1 MPLRS
6 VSMLSVWILSL
17 TVLVTPR
24 RESTISSIY
33 VSTIPRSCPS
43 TILIWTY
50 SWSAG
55 VTPNPSTHV
64 QVSCLRHYVTPW
76 ISHQQLVNVPI
87 SYCQVRHK
95 SQHGNL
101 LQQYIHNQINGMQ
114 RPQTLK
120 HKPNQFE
127 TEQIFFQDQAQ
138 LASWS
143 GHCNANRFT
152 IFFVSFPVPFFVN
165 VSSRPTWSQHLKKTT
180 PTQKLSIAKFSYKIL
195 NPKAAEAEKDPMKVA
210 QVILE
215 ASGLDTESYRLGNTK
230 AWVPTDYLIFLYHKY
245 LWSCDVCAPEN
256 VFLYIIFLCWP
267 LFLDVTL
274 CLVNRGKTSMIMTNP
289 LVFPPR
295 LLYNTARS
303 DIPFPTPTCEFQL
316 NHWIRIQQIF
326 T

>member
-43 TILIWTY
+43 TSDQYLSGLTADQLVWHPTL
-50 SWSAG
+50 
-55 VTPNPSTHV
+55 PPMFK
-64 QVSCLRHYVTPW
+64 CLVYVTTSLLEFPINNLW
-76 ISHQQLVNVPI
+76 MSPSVTVKSDISHSTETSSNNTFTT
-87 SYCQVRHK
+87 K
-95 SQHGNL
+95 SMACNDPRPSNT
-101 LQQYIHNQINGMQ
+101 NQTNSKQ
-114 RPQTLK
+114 NK
-120 HKPNQFE
+120 S
-127 TEQIFFQDQAQ
+127 FFQDQAQ
-138 LASWS
+138 LANWS

-165 VSSRPTWSQHLKKTT
+165 VSSRPTWSQHLKKTK

-230 AWVPTDYLIFLYHKY
+230 AWVPTDYLIFPYHKY

-289 LVFPPR
+289 LVSPPPPI
-295 LLYNTARS
+295 T
-303 DIPFPTPTCEFQL
+303 
-316 NHWIRIQQIF
+316 IQHR